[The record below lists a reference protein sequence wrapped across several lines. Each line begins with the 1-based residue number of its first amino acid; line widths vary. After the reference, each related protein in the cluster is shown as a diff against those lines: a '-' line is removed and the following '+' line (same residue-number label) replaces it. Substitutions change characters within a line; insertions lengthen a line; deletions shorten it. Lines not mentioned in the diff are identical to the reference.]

1 MMLLG
6 HNQPPWPASWP
17 WATSQNH
24 GILQSDLTNLRL
36 QQKPLRMQTRSLR
49 QFRRLLGAIWEIV
62 ILEIHSCKVRTAIKS
77 MPTTNLGAFIRQTR
91 KGKGISGRELSRRI
105 NISAPGL
112 SEIER
117 GIRNP
122 SDAVLERIARSLG
135 VEFEQL
141 HALDAWSALK
151 EFRDMIESDRDLSLS
166 FVGVVRA
173 INTGKVSRKALA
185 DKLLQICQRSGR

>member
-1 MMLLG
+1 
-6 HNQPPWPASWP
+6 
-17 WATSQNH
+17 
-24 GILQSDLTNLRL
+24 
-36 QQKPLRMQTRSLR
+36 
-49 QFRRLLGAIWEIV
+49 
-62 ILEIHSCKVRTAIKS
+62 

-151 EFRDMIESDRDLSLS
+151 EFRDMIESDRDLSLILLKNPRWS
-166 FVGVVRA
+166 KS
-173 INTGKVSRKALA
+173 NT
-185 DKLLQICQRSGR
+185 

>member
-1 MMLLG
+1 
-6 HNQPPWPASWP
+6 
-17 WATSQNH
+17 
-24 GILQSDLTNLRL
+24 
-36 QQKPLRMQTRSLR
+36 
-49 QFRRLLGAIWEIV
+49 
-62 ILEIHSCKVRTAIKS
+62 

-105 NISAPGL
+105 NVSAPAL

-141 HALDAWSALK
+141 HALDSWSALK

-185 DKLLQICQRSGR
+185 DKLLQMCHNSGR